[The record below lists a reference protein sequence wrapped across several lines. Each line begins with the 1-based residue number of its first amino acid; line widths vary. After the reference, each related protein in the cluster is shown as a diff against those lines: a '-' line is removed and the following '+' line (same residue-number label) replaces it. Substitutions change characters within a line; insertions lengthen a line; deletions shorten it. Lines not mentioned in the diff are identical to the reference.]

1 MSIVIMKGRI
11 RNTGRKRWR
20 LDPEACTV
28 YLEREIQNTITTN
41 THTATVRS
49 WVGREFIPTDDI
61 ARRLAT
67 APGYTIPI
75 P

>member
-1 MSIVIMKGRI
+1 MSIVTMKGRI
-11 RNTGRKRWR
+11 RNAGRKRWR

-28 YLEREIQNTITTN
+28 YLEREIENTITTN
-41 THTATVRS
+41 THTATVQS

-61 ARRLAT
+61 ARRLANSL
-67 APGYTIPI
+67 GYIIPI